1 MSLRQRRPED
11 VLDEHAQK
19 TRRAEQAQPHQ
30 TNDSDESPLAP
41 INRRRPP
48 ITRSWINLSI
58 MLILLGLFLR
68 NYALLVLPVLL
79 LTVIGAAA
87 WWNAH
92 VLDAVTFRRAF
103 RLTRLFPGE
112 TTTMDIWI
120 ENAKFLPVPWLEA
133 QDSWPVELPVAEASS
148 VSIEPQSIN
157 VLLNLYSLRWYE
169 RVQRSYVVFAAQRGM
184 FTPGPTQLRAGD
196 IFGLFQDEQNVELP
210 NKLIVYPQIKTL
222 EELGLPP
229 KEPLGDQRARYQ
241 LFQDP
246 SRTMGARDLQPGD
259 SFRHIHWPA
268 TARRQTLQTRVYE
281 PTTTSTAVICL
292 NVATMPKPWQ
302 GILPGLLEE
311 VIVVAASLASYAIES
326 RYAVGLIANGAV
338 PRSDRSVRVM
348 PGRAPDQLLH
358 ILESLA
364 AITGFATAAMDK
376 FLLSESPGL
385 PWGATL
391 VVVTGVLTAELLA
404 TLRQLQS
411 AGRRIV
417 LITLAAE
424 PPQQVPGMLIHHI
437 PSPEAPHY
445 DEELWG
451 LWQGWTG

>member
-1 MSLRQRRPED
+1 MSMRPRRPED

-30 TNDSDESPLAP
+30 TNDGNESPLAQ
-41 INRRRPP
+41 IKRRRPS

-92 VLDAVTFRRAF
+92 VLDMVTFRQTF
-103 RLTRLFPGE
+103 RLTRIFPGE
-112 TTTMDIWI
+112 TTVVDTWI
-120 ENAKFLPVPWLEA
+120 ENAKFLPVPWVEV
-133 QDSWPVELPVAEASS
+133 QDAWPVELPVAEMSSAS
-148 VSIEPQSIN
+148 VEPQPIN

-169 RVQRSYVVFAAQRGM
+169 RVQRSYVVRAAQRGI
-184 FTPGPTQLRAGD
+184 FTPGPAQLRAGD
-196 IFGLFQDEQNVELP
+196 IFGLFEDEQSLELP

-229 KEPLGDQRARYQ
+229 KEPLGDRRARFQ
-241 LFQDP
+241 LFEDP
-246 SRTMGARDLQPGD
+246 SRTMGARDLRPGD
-259 SFRHIHWPA
+259 SFKHIHWPA

-281 PTTTSTAVICL
+281 PTTTLTAVLCL

-311 VIVVAASLASYAIES
+311 VIVVAASLACYAIES

-348 PGRAPDQLLH
+348 PGRAPDQLMR

-364 AITGFATAAMDK
+364 ALTGFATASMDR
-376 FLLSESPGL
+376 FLLSESPAL

-391 VVVTGVLTAELLA
+391 VVITGVLTADLLA
-404 TLRQLQS
+404 TLKQLQS

-424 PPQQVPGMLIHHI
+424 PPPQLPGMLIHHI

-445 DEELWG
+445 NEEVWA